1 VSVVDTSMFADSVG
15 LEPFPVS
22 PGVGSGLKQW
32 AGRTVEKLRAAVAGG
47 LRFLPRLDN
56 YTEETP
62 EIRAGYRLM
71 LREPVLKS
79 SHKTKVEAVA
89 QLDWRVIPVDKRS
102 PRDLDVAAFVELAV
116 ERVRGGKSH
125 MARSALRGS
134 ILDGFGVAEKVW
146 EQHTRGRFA
155 GKWRWK
161 ALKGKD
167 TQHLTLSTDQFRN
180 VTAVRPVAYGIGQS
194 YDPDD
199 FVIFSHDALFE
210 SALGTSDHRAAYG
223 PFWFKDTIKKLWA
236 LHLDKYV
243 SPVLLGSYSDY
254 PQKVALEEAL
264 EQARSDTWLTIPQ
277 GATVAALQLATRGEA
292 EFEAACDYQDRQMLI
307 ATSGAYLQVLE
318 GKISDGRGD
327 TSIHRDAAALFQWAL
342 AEGWQALI
350 NEQLVPELVEANFAG
365 ADPPQV
371 ALGSISDLE
380 LKPALDV
387 DKGLQEMGFR
397 HSREKLAEY
406 YGREEA
412 TDPSDVLTPAGGGGD
427 AQGSQGMR
435 ERFRRFAE
443 WERFCNEG
451 ENKGKPGPCPT
462 GRKKAPA
469 GKGRPK
475 AKGDG
480 GGGPG
485 GGGGGASAGAVK
497 STASFDAPTA
507 GKVADAFEFSASR
520 APEGPGDI
528 GGQGLAA
535 LPELHYRLEKATGQK
550 VPPAEFRG
558 LVDHLHRS
566 GAVNLHVLNEVKNL
580 KPAEEPLVIS
590 RGDRA
595 AALVSIKDPGRLRAE
610 LEKYGR
616 GELSL
621 PATSPV
627 DTGRAPK
634 TPAGATPAPP
644 APKPS
649 PAPAPKPAA
658 PPAPAPAPAPT
669 PPPKAAPKPKAARA
683 PKAPKPANVAVKAA
697 ADRVAKIN
705 RQVDA
710 AKAKLDT
717 LKGHLKAAKA
727 DLAAVKG
734 GAKAAATGRGAA
746 PDPAAVSA
754 DAGRLSTLAAGKVS
768 DADATAALAPLAK
781 QPLAHVVAV
790 AKAAGVVSPGRSKKS
805 ALAALAST
813 LTANRRAE
821 ESIQV

>member
-1 VSVVDTSMFADSVG
+1 MFADGVG
-15 LEPFPVS
+15 LEPFPVA
-22 PGVGSGLKQW
+22 PGVGSGLRQW

-56 YTEETP
+56 YTEETS

-167 TQHLTLSTDQFRN
+167 TQNLTLSTDQFRN

-223 PFWFKDTIKKLWA
+223 SFWFKDTIKKLWA

-412 TDPSDVLTPAGGGGD
+412 TDPSDALTPAGGGD

-435 ERFRRFAE
+435 ERFRRFVE
-443 WERFCNEG
+443 WEERNRPFEPFCG
-451 ENKGKPGPCPT
+451 GVGGKPGPCP
-462 GRKKAPA
+462 A
-469 GKGRPK
+469 
-475 AKGDG
+475 
-480 GGGPG
+480 
-485 GGGGGASAGAVK
+485 AGAADRIEHAVN
-497 STASFDAPTA
+497 TA
-507 GKVADAFEFSASR
+507 GSR
-520 APEGPGDI
+520 REMA
-528 GGQGLAA
+528 QSLAA
-535 LPELHYRLEKATGQK
+535 VGKETNAQI
-550 VPPAEFRG
+550 
-558 LVDHLHRS
+558 RS
-566 GAVNLHVLNEVKNL
+566 
-580 KPAEEPLVIS
+580 S
-590 RGDRA
+590 
-595 AALVSIKDPGRLRAE
+595 
-610 LEKYGR
+610 
-616 GELSL
+616 
-621 PATSPV
+621 
-627 DTGRAPK
+627 
-634 TPAGATPAPP
+634 
-644 APKPS
+644 
-649 PAPAPKPAA
+649 
-658 PPAPAPAPAPT
+658 
-669 PPPKAAPKPKAARA
+669 
-683 PKAPKPANVAVKAA
+683 VKAA
-697 ADRVAKIN
+697 VDGVKGEDLAGHPPAVRRDLAAVVSGHAADFANDLTSHVSHEVKYTVG
-705 RQVDA
+705 Q
-710 AKAKLDT
+710 
-717 LKGHLKAAKA
+717 LKGGQSRGQVQEVIGSARENLGPAGVKEKFDFNAKYMKA
-727 DLAAVKG
+727 DLANVLVG
-734 GAKAAATGRGAA
+734 HGHTPEATHAEAERI
-746 PDPAAVSA
+746 
-754 DAGRLSTLAAGKVS
+754 
-768 DADATAALAPLAK
+768 
-781 QPLAHVVAV
+781 VASV
-790 AKAAGVVSPGRSKKS
+790 AKRLGVVGQH
-805 ALAALAST
+805 
-813 LTANRRAE
+813 AE
-821 ESIQV
+821 EETPP